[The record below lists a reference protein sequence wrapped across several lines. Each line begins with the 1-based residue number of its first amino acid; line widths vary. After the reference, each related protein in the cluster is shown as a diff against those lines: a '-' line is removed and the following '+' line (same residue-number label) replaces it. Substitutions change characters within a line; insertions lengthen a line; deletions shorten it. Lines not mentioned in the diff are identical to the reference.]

1 MFTCQNS
8 NPTLFP
14 RRFRNDFY
22 PFVYSELKS
31 FDPDGHEMVK
41 TVFGCGD
48 RDEAEGSVTPEDYSP
63 DHFPVNMMNIP
74 IGWRE
79 LVMTSPLTTVI
90 LIHAS
95 KVSFN

>member
-1 MFTCQNS
+1 
-8 NPTLFP
+8 
-14 RRFRNDFY
+14 
-22 PFVYSELKS
+22 
-31 FDPDGHEMVK
+31 MVK

-48 RDEAEGSVTPEDYSP
+48 REEAEGSVTPEDYSP

-95 KVSFN
+95 KLVLINFFDI